1 MIGQILNGRYQIL
14 EQIGKGGFGVTFTAI
29 DTRRPGNPHC
39 VVKQFKPISTDPYNL
54 QVGKRLFV
62 REAEKLEKLG
72 KHEQIP
78 RLLAYFEENQ
88 EFYLVQ
94 EYIEGHDLSRELVS
108 GVQLSEAYVI
118 KLLQDILEVLDF
130 VHKENLIHRD
140 LKTSNIRRRQADG
153 KIVLIDFGAVKEVT
167 TQVVNPQGQVSFPTR
182 IGNPGYMP
190 SEQERGDPKLS
201 SDIYAVGIIAIQA
214 LTGINPDPRLSGGLP
229 THPQT
234 GEIVWRDAYGDKLR
248 THVSPKLANII
259 DKMVRYD
266 YRQRYQS
273 VNEVLQALKRLTKKQ
288 RSWKLWLGVGLAA
301 VITPLI
307 FWILSKIIPSQPTL
321 ETYNEPKSGITIKYP
336 SNDWQPIEPPKDN
349 SSEIVESKVGESEIV
364 KFTPKNQNQV
374 DSCPL
379 VITINVTQKLLSLE
393 ESKNE
398 AVRKI
403 KTINP
408 NSKVKDDY
416 PSTTLSKLNA
426 YKLTYTRQEGQC
438 KLKAMEIGT
447 VRDGKTYFITY
458 TAEEKEYNKYLE
470 LAETMINSFEIKV
483 EEN

>member
-1 MIGQILNGRYQIL
+1 MIGQILGGRYQIL
-14 EQIGKGGFGVTFTAI
+14 EQLGKGGFGITFTAI
-29 DTRRPGNPHC
+29 DTGRPGNPPC
-39 VVKQFKPISTDPYNL
+39 VVKLFKPMSTDPYNL
-54 QVGKRLFV
+54 EVGKRLFV

-72 KHEQIP
+72 KHDQIP

-130 VHKENLIHRD
+130 VHQQNLIHRD
-140 LKTSNIRRRQADG
+140 LKTSNIRRRQSDD
-153 KIVLIDFGAVKEVT
+153 KIVLIDFGAVKEVS
-167 TQVVNPQGQVSFPTR
+167 TQVVNPQGQVSFPTC
-182 IGNPGYMP
+182 IGSPGYMP
-190 SEQERGDPKLS
+190 SEQKKGDPKLS
-201 SDIYAVGIIAIQA
+201 SDIYAVGIVAIQA
-214 LTGINPDPRLSGGLP
+214 LTGINPDPRLGAGLP
-229 THPQT
+229 TNPQT
-234 GEIVWRDAYGDKLR
+234 GEIVWRDAYGGKVR
-248 THVSPKLANII
+248 TQVSDKLANII

-273 VNEVLQALKRLTKKQ
+273 ANEVLQALKTLSPKV
-288 RSWKLWLGVGLAA
+288 RSGKLWLGIGLAA

-307 FWILSKIIPSQPTL
+307 FWILSKIIHPQPTL
-321 ETYNEPKSGITIKYP
+321 ETYNEPKFGITIKYP
-336 SNDWQPIEPPKDN
+336 SNDWEFIEPPSGNFDN
-349 SSEIVESKVGESEIV
+349 EVVQFKR
-364 KFTPKNQNQV
+364 KNKNQV

-379 VITINVTQKLLSLE
+379 VITIDVNPKLLSLE
-393 ESKNE
+393 ESKKE
-398 AVRKI
+398 AVQNI
-403 KTINP
+403 KNINL
-408 NSKVKDDY
+408 NSEVKDDY

-447 VRDGKTYFITY
+447 VRDGKIYFITY

-470 LAETMINSFEIKV
+470 LAEKMINSFEIKV

>member
-1 MIGQILNGRYQIL
+1 MIGQILGGRYQIL
-14 EQIGKGGFGVTFTAI
+14 EQLGKGGFGVTFTAVDI
-29 DTRRPGNPHC
+29 GRPGNPHC
-39 VVKQFKPISTDPYNL
+39 VVKQFKPMSTDPYNL
-54 QVGKRLFV
+54 EVGKRLFV

-72 KHEQIP
+72 NHDQIP
-78 RLLAYFEENQ
+78 RLLAYFQENQ

-130 VHKENLIHRD
+130 VHQQNLIHRD

-167 TQVVNPQGQVSFPTR
+167 TQVINPQGQVSFPTR
-182 IGNPGYMP
+182 IGSPGYMP
-190 SEQERGDPKLS
+190 SEQEKGDPKLS

-214 LTGINPDPRLSGGLP
+214 LTGINPDPRFGGGLP
-229 THPQT
+229 TDSKT
-234 GEIVWRDAYGDKLR
+234 GEIVWRDAYGGKLR

-273 VNEVLQALKRLTKKQ
+273 ADEVLQALKTLSPKPQ
-288 RSWKLWLGVGLAA
+288 PWKLWLAVGLAA
-301 VITPLI
+301 VMILLI
-307 FWILSKIIPSQPTL
+307 LWILSLFINLKPTL
-321 ETYNEPKSGITIKYP
+321 VPYNEPKSGITIKYP
-336 SNDWQPIEPPKDN
+336 SNDWKPIEPSGN
-349 SSEIVESKVGESEIV
+349 FGSEVV
-364 KFTPKNQNQV
+364 KFIPKNQNQV
-374 DSCPL
+374 NSCPL
-379 VITINVTQKLLSLE
+379 IITIDVKDLSQQLLSLE
-393 ESKNE
+393 ESKNL
-398 AVRKI
+398 AVRNI
-403 KTINP
+403 KNINP
-408 NSKVKDDY
+408 NSQIRDDSQ

-438 KLKAMEIGT
+438 KLKVMEIGT
-447 VRDGKTYFITY
+447 VRDGKAYFITY

-470 LAETMINSFEIKV
+470 MAETMINSFEIKV
-483 EEN
+483 QSN

>member
-1 MIGQILNGRYQIL
+1 MIGQILDGRYQIL
-14 EQIGKGGFGVTFTAI
+14 EQLGKGGFGVTFTAI
-29 DTRRPGNPHC
+29 DTKRPGNPHC
-39 VVKQFKPISTDPYNL
+39 VVKQFKPMSTDPYNL
-54 QVGKRLFV
+54 EVGKRLFV

-72 KHEQIP
+72 KHDQIP
-78 RLLAYFEENQ
+78 HLLAYFEENQ

-94 EYIEGHDLSRELVS
+94 EYIEGHDLSRELLT

-130 VHKENLIHRD
+130 VHQQNLIHRD
-140 LKTSNIRRRQADG
+140 LKTSNIRRRQTDG

-167 TQVVNPQGQVSFPTR
+167 TQLINPQGQVSFPTR
-182 IGNPGYMP
+182 IGSPGYMP
-190 SEQERGDPKLS
+190 SEQERGDPQLS

-214 LTGINPDPRLSGGLP
+214 LTGINPDPRFGGGLP

-234 GEIVWRDAYGDKLR
+234 REIVWRDAYGGKLR

-273 VNEVLQALKRLTKKQ
+273 ADEVLQALKTLSPKR
-288 RSWKLWLGVGLAA
+288 RSGKLWLGVGVAA

-307 FWILSKIIPSQPTL
+307 FWILSKIIHLQPTL
-321 ETYNEPKSGITIKYP
+321 ETYNEPKFGITIKYP
-336 SNDWQPIEPPKDN
+336 SNDWQPNQPRSDDF
-349 SSEIVESKVGESEIV
+349 SEVV
-364 KFTPKNQNQV
+364 KFLPTNQKQV
-374 DSCPL
+374 NSCSL
-379 VITINVTQKLLSLE
+379 VITIDVKNLPQELLSLE
-393 ESKNE
+393 ETKNL
-398 AVRKI
+398 AVQKI
-403 KTINP
+403 KNINQ
-408 NSKVKDDY
+408 SSQITDESQ
-416 PSTTLSKLNA
+416 PSTTLSKLDA

-447 VRDGKTYFITY
+447 FINKKIYFITY
-458 TAEEKEYNKYLE
+458 VAEEKEYNKYLK
-470 LAETMINSFEIKV
+470 LAEKMINSFEIKV